1 MSTNENQ
8 NTQTND
14 IFDTANIIIA
24 GITGA
29 GKSTLINAVFGKDF
43 AATGK
48 GRPVTQEI
56 KEYCNPNVPVRIWD
70 SIGFEIGND
79 NSGVSKTKASITKIK
94 KTIEEQA
101 SKDQIDHIH
110 AIWYCINQGGSRYQP
125 TEAEFVRELH
135 SIGVPFIIVVTQC
148 IEEDDEFV
156 NEINNLN
163 FKNGITDIPVIE
175 VLAQD
180 KTFRGGGSIP
190 SFGLDLLVDETMKML
205 PDFVKGSFIAGQQI
219 KVVLKRE
226 ECESIIT
233 KYEKMAENG
242 FWDKVPFINMGVIDN
257 KFKKMVKD
265 IFAVYNQILSEK
277 AYDDIIFDLS
287 KSWTKGLFS
296 WCIVPAVF
304 NKNKDELD
312 RLMREIEKKGADGLE
327 LETGE
332 FKDSTRAARMI
343 TYYGYTLLMA
353 IEDVWK
359 LIRDEIIKNIEEVVI
374 PQIKERIRYYLSG
387 RQKNNH

>member
-8 NTQTND
+8 ITQTND
-14 IFDTANIIIA
+14 VFDTANIIIA

-48 GRPVTQEI
+48 GKPVTQEI
-56 KEYCNPNVPVRIWD
+56 KEYRNPNVPVRIWD

-101 SKDQIDHIH
+101 SKDQVDHIH

-135 SIGVPFIIVVTQC
+135 SIGVPFIIVITQC

-180 KTFRGGGSIP
+180 KTFRGGGLIP

-233 KYEKMAENG
+233 KYEKMAETG
-242 FWDKVPFINMGVIDN
+242 FWDKVPFINMGVVDN
-257 KFKKMVKD
+257 RFKKMVKD

-296 WCIVPAVF
+296 WCIVPAAF
-304 NKNKDELD
+304 NKNKDKLE
-312 RLMREIEKKGADGLE
+312 RLMSEIEKKGADGLE
-327 LETGE
+327 LETRE
-332 FKDSTRAARMI
+332 FKESTRAARMI

-359 LIRDEIIKNIEEVVI
+359 LIREEKIKNIEEVVI
-374 PQIKERIRYYLSG
+374 PQIKQRIQYYLSG
-387 RQKNNH
+387 RRRNNH